1 MKKGGSAIDDVT
13 QLGIMV
19 VAHSNVRR
27 SSLVRLLREAGTAK
41 GWTVAEGASLSVER
55 FGSSRATILI
65 VDLVSHQNAVHFLQM
80 LRDLPEGCGVI
91 AMVDDPEAGWVR
103 NALHGGV
110 SAIIA
115 RDADRDQIEL
125 AVEAADAGYVLLH
138 PSSARMLGDAF
149 MLPSDRPGQVEQL
162 TARERE
168 VLAFMSDG
176 LANKEIAIRLGISE
190 HTVKFHTSSILGK
203 LNVASRTEAVS
214 QGIRRGLIAI

>member
-1 MKKGGSAIDDVT
+1 MT

-19 VAHSNVRR
+19 VSSSDVRR
-27 SSLVRLLREAGTAK
+27 SSLVRLLREAGTIK
-41 GWTVAEGASLSVER
+41 GWSIAAAAPLSVER

-65 VDLVSHQNAVHFLQM
+65 ADLASHQNAVSFLQM
-80 LRDLPEGCGVI
+80 LHELPEGCGVI
-91 AMVDDPEAGWVR
+91 AMVDDPEARWVR

-110 SAIIA
+110 NAIIA

-125 AVEAADAGYVLLH
+125 AVQAADAGYVLLH
-138 PSSARMLGDAF
+138 PSSARMLGDAVT
-149 MLPSDRPGQVEQL
+149 LPADRSDQVEQL

-176 LANKEIAIRLGISE
+176 LGNKEIAARLGISE

-203 LNVASRTEAVS
+203 LSVASRTEAVS
-214 QGIRRGLIAI
+214 QGIRRGLIAL